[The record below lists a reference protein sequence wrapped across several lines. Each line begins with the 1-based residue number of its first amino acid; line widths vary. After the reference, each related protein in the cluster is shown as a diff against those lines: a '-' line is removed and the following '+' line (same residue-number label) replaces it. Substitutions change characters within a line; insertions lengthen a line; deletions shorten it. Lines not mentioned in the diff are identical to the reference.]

1 MNYQELAEQILKN
14 VGGGKNITSLNNCA
28 TRLRM
33 NFKDESLVKVETIK
47 RLQGVMG
54 VSKKAGQY
62 HIIIGPD
69 VANVCNA
76 MKKMTTISSSGIS
89 SAGKSDKNHSK
100 VEQLLDIFASIFTP
114 VIPAITAAGMIKA
127 LLVIC
132 VLFGMSKESQIYMII
147 SFIADAG
154 FYFLPVMLAFSTA
167 LKLGSNPYLA
177 AMIGGVLLHPKF
189 VGLVS
194 AGDPVSFLSLPI
206 KLVNYGSSVIPIILA
221 VWFMTYVE
229 RFADRVSPTPIK
241 FFTKP
246 VLTVLIVA
254 PVTLLVLGP
263 LGSYVGTGIAA
274 GTGFLNTHVR
284 WLVPMIM
291 GAFMPLLVLTGMH
304 WSFLPILLT
313 SYSTYGYE
321 AIMGPGSLVS
331 NICQGGASLAVA
343 FKTKNKKLK
352 QLAGSAG
359 ITALMGITEPAMY
372 GVTLRLKRPLV
383 AVMIGG
389 GIGGF
394 YAGIMGVVRYTSGT
408 PGLLSLPIFI
418 GENPMNIVHAC
429 IAALI
434 GFVITFILT
443 LVLGFEEPEDMMDGI
458 EENSENEEEITHKV
472 SILSNKSI
480 VYSPIQGEVV
490 PLSKVN
496 DETFAKEITGK
507 GVAIMP
513 SGNQVFAP
521 FDGEVVTVFKT
532 KHAIGLRNNDGVE
545 LLIHIG
551 IDTVALEGKYFTVH
565 VKNGDVIQ
573 KGDLLVDFN
582 KAMIEKAGYECTSPI
597 IVTNTQQYAE
607 VFGVDEGHAE
617 AGDRIITVL

>member
-1 MNYQELAEQILKN
+1 MNYQELAGQILKH
-14 VGGGKNITSLNNCA
+14 VGGGKNITQLNNCA

-33 NFKDESLVKVETIK
+33 NFKDESRVDVEALKKI
-47 RLQGVMG
+47 QGVMG

-76 MKKMTTISSSGIS
+76 IKKTAHIDTANSPN
-89 SAGKSDKNHSK
+89 KSHGK
-100 VEQLLDIFASIFTP
+100 VEQVLDIFASIFTP

-127 LLVIC
+127 ILVLC
-132 VLFGMSKESQIYMII
+132 VLLGMSKESQGYII
-147 SFIADAG
+147 VNFIADAG
-154 FYFLPVMLAFSTA
+154 FYFLPIMLAFSTA
-167 LKLGSNPYLA
+167 LKLGCNPYLA

-189 VGLVS
+189 AGLVS
-194 AGDPVSFLSLPI
+194 AGDPVSFLSIPI

-229 RFADRVSPTPIK
+229 RFADRISPKPIK
-241 FFTKP
+241 FLMKP

-254 PVTLLVLGP
+254 PVTLIVLGP
-263 LGSYVGTGIAA
+263 LGSNIGTVIAT
-274 GTGFLNTHVR
+274 GTDFLNTHVS
-284 WLVPMIM
+284 WLVPTLM

-304 WSFLPILLT
+304 WSFLPILMT
-313 SYSTYGYE
+313 SYTTYGYE
-321 AIMGPGSLVS
+321 AVMGPGSLVS
-331 NICQGGASLAVA
+331 NICQGAASLSVA
-343 FKTKNKKLK
+343 LKTKNKTLK

-372 GVTLRLKRPLV
+372 GVTLRLKRPLI
-383 AVMIGG
+383 AVIIGG
-389 GIGGF
+389 GTGGF

-429 IAALI
+429 IAAAI
-434 GFVITFILT
+434 GFVVTFILT
-443 LVLGFEEPEDMMDGI
+443 WILGFEEPEDEFNDTDGQ
-458 EENSENEEEITHKV
+458 NEKQADHINKK

-480 VYSPIQGEVV
+480 VYSPIQGEIVA
-490 PLSKVN
+490 LSKVN

-507 GVAIMP
+507 GVAIAP
-513 SGNQVFAP
+513 SGNQVVAP

-565 VKNGDVIQ
+565 VKDGDAIK
-573 KGDLLVDFN
+573 KGDLLMTFD
-582 KAMIEKAGYECTSPI
+582 KAMIEQEGYDCISPI
-597 IVTNTQQYAE
+597 IVTNTQVYAE
-607 VFGVDEGHAE
+607 VFSVDEGSAD
-617 AGDRIITVL
+617 AGDRIITVI